1 MFLSWVKYHG
11 RSAELAE
18 VLGLKPEFVKPNG
31 RNLIDRYV
39 RSILQ
44 TRRCLRSDSSSS
56 IFVML
61 PPAPALLSVMA
72 FKRRNTRIV
81 ADLHTGYF
89 LDPKWKW
96 FSRIGLWILRG
107 ETVVVTNAELAKLTL
122 NSGVRTFVLHDIL
135 TDRSI
140 VESTTAE
147 GYVLCPLSYA
157 NDEPVDEIVAAAG
170 LCPKTRFVLTGR
182 APEAI
187 KKTATPNVRFT
198 GYVTNEAF
206 QRLLL
211 DAQLICALT
220 KRDFTMQRAGYEA
233 LMAGKPQV
241 TSNFHVLSQFLATA
255 AEYVD
260 PSDPQSIAR
269 GIENVVKNRSYYS
282 DQAQKVLVQRMA
294 EQRQSIDS
302 LRAITTTS
310 PNPQA
315 DGRWHKNLRRN
326 RSPR

>member
-1 MFLSWVKYHG
+1 MFLSWVRYHG

-31 RNLIDRYV
+31 RNLVERYV

-61 PPAPALLSVMA
+61 PPAPALLTVMA
-72 FKRRNTRIV
+72 FKRSNTRIV

-96 FSRIGLWILRG
+96 FSRIGLWMLRG
-107 ETVVVTNAELAKLTL
+107 EAVVVTNSELAKLTL
-122 NSGVRTFVLHDIL
+122 KSGVRTFVLHDIL
-135 TDRSI
+135 TDRSM

-147 GYVLCPLSYA
+147 GFVLCPLSYA
-157 NDEPVDEIVAAAG
+157 NDEPVDEIVAAAR
-170 LCPKTRFVLTGR
+170 LCPQIRFVFTGR

-187 KKTATPNVRFT
+187 KAKATPNVRFT
-198 GYVTNEAF
+198 GYVTNEVF

-211 DAQLICALT
+211 EAQLICALT

-241 TSNFHVLSQFLATA
+241 TSNFHVLSQFLTTA

-260 PSDPQSIAR
+260 PRDPQSIAS
-269 GIENVVKNRSYYS
+269 GIESVVKNSSYYS
-282 DQAQKVLVQRMA
+282 DEAQKVLAQRIA
-294 EQRQSIDS
+294 EQRKSIDS

-310 PNPQA
+310 PKPQA
-315 DGRWHKNLRRN
+315 NARWHKNLHRN